1 MFVLINDKK
10 VLIYLIMTAEQKKW
24 ITATVPVLRAHG
36 VLLTTH
42 FYKRMF
48 THHPELKNLFNMG
61 NQQSGKQQTALA
73 MAVLAYAENIA
84 SPSVLASAVNQIG
97 HKHVSLSIQPAQ
109 YLLVG
114 NHLIASIKEVLGD
127 AATPEIIDAW
137 EVAYSQ
143 LAELMSGHEASLYK
157 KQVAQPHGWTGWR
170 SFKVGKKVS
179 ESIEI
184 TSFYLYPIDG
194 EKVPPHIPGQY
205 ISAQLFLPELHLKQ
219 ARQYSI
225 SSVPNDEY
233 YRISVKR
240 EKGVDIDADGLISN
254 YFHDFIKEGD
264 LVDLTPPAGTFVL
277 PADFKAPLML
287 ISGGVGLTPLMS
299 MLKSLI
305 DKDHPQPIIWL
316 HGCRNR
322 SVHAFKDHID
332 YITDQGVAF
341 EKYVFYNTV
350 TEEDQQEGVLDG
362 YLDINKLPSL
372 VFHPDTH
379 CFICGPAVFIQKQY
393 HDLLARGVDKSR
405 IFFEEFGPGVLQ
417 LN

>member
-1 MFVLINDKK
+1 
-10 VLIYLIMTAEQKKW
+10 MTLEQKKR
-24 ITATVPVLRAHG
+24 ITATVPVLREHG
-36 VLLTTH
+36 VRLTTH
-42 FYKRMF
+42 FYERMF
-48 THHPELKNLFNMG
+48 THNPELKNVFNMG

-84 SPSVLASAVNQIG
+84 NPSVLAPAVNQIG
-97 HKHVSLSIQPAQ
+97 HKHVSLNIEPAQ

-114 NHLIASIKEVLGD
+114 NHLIASIKEVLGE
-127 AATPEIIDAW
+127 AATPEIINAW

-157 KQVAQPHGWTGWR
+157 KQIARSHGWTGWR
-170 SFKVGKKVS
+170 SFKVGMKVS

-184 TSFYLYPIDG
+184 TSFYLYPMDG
-194 EKVPPHIPGQY
+194 NKVQPHIPGQY
-205 ISAQLFLPELHLKQ
+205 ISVQLFLPELNLKQ

-240 EKGVDIDADGLISN
+240 EKGLDIGADGLMSN
-254 YFHDFIKEGD
+254 YLHDFIKEGD
-264 LVDLTPPAGTFVL
+264 LIDLTPPAGTFVL
-277 PADFKAPLML
+277 PAAFEAPLML
-287 ISGGVGLTPLMS
+287 ISGGVGTTPLIS
-299 MLKSLI
+299 ILKSLI
-305 DKDHPQPIIWL
+305 NKGHPQPITWL

-332 YITDQGVAF
+332 HIMEQGVAF
-341 EKYVFYNTV
+341 EKYVFYNTT
-350 TEEDQQEGVLDG
+350 TEEDRQDGVLEG
-362 YLDINKLPSL
+362 YLDINRLPAL

-379 CFICGPAVFIQKQY
+379 CLICGPAAFIRKQY
-393 HDLLARGVDKSR
+393 LDLLGRGVDKSR

>member
-1 MFVLINDKK
+1 LARIITS
-10 VLIYLIMTAEQKKW
+10 LGGRAAEQ
-24 ITATVPVLRAHG
+24 VVFGNPEV
-36 VLLTTH
+36 TTGASNDLQQV
-42 FYKRMF
+42 
-48 THHPELKNLFNMG
+48 TNLARQMVTRFGMSSIGPIALEDENP
-61 NQQSGKQQTALA
+61 NQVFLGAGLA
-73 MAVLAYAENIA
+73 QGTEYAENIA
-84 SPSVLASAVNQIG
+84 NPSVLASAVNQIG
-97 HKHVSLSIQPAQ
+97 HKHVSLNIQPAQ

-157 KQVAQPHGWTGWR
+157 KQVAQPHGWIGWR

-205 ISAQLFLPELHLKQ
+205 ISAQLFLPGLHLKQ

-264 LVDLTPPAGTFVL
+264 LIMVHDYSDDLDTFKNEINGKIWNWCEITENDIL
-277 PADFKAPLML
+277 PAIEKNN
-287 ISGGVGLTPLMS
+287 
-299 MLKSLI
+299 LKSF
-305 DKDHPQPIIWL
+305 
-316 HGCRNR
+316 NENN
-322 SVHAFKDHID
+322 FKQAAWVCKI
-332 YITDQGVAF
+332 
-341 EKYVFYNTV
+341 K
-350 TEEDQQEGVLDG
+350 
-362 YLDINKLPSL
+362 
-372 VFHPDTH
+372 
-379 CFICGPAVFIQKQY
+379 
-393 HDLLARGVDKSR
+393 
-405 IFFEEFGPGVLQ
+405 
-417 LN
+417 